1 MSHRDREEQPGRLYV
16 VATPI
21 GNLDD
26 MSIRAVKTLRDVHL
40 VAAEDTRAAAVL
52 LDRHDIRTPTTSY
65 HDHNKEEVTPRLLA
79 HLESGRDLALVSEA
93 GTPGVS
99 DPGFYLV
106 REVWAAGGRVIPV
119 PGPCAAVAA
128 LSVSG
133 LPSDRFYFVGFPP
146 RGANLRRFLAEV
158 ASLDGSLILYESPR
172 RVQDTLD
179 AIGEA
184 LGERAVSLSREMTK
198 IHEETVLGTPS
209 SIAEHYRVHRDRLRG
224 EFTLIIAPAGYRLS
238 GEAEPPPDP
247 DSHAVDEVIL
257 DQVSLLVDAGYRL
270 AEAARVVAR
279 GHQLPR
285 SDVYRAYIGRSDGQ

>member
-1 MSHRDREEQPGRLYV
+1 MNGQDRGEQVGRLYV

-26 MSIRAVKTLRDVHL
+26 ISIRAVDTLRGVHL

-52 LDRHDIRTPTTSY
+52 FDRHGISTPTTSY

-79 HLESGRDLALVSEA
+79 HLQSGSDLALVSEA

-106 REVWAAGGRVIPV
+106 RKAWDAGAMVIPV
-119 PGPCAAVAA
+119 PGACAAVAA

-133 LPSDRFYFVGFPP
+133 LPSDRFYFAGFPP
-146 RGANLRRFLAEV
+146 RGARLRRFLAEA

-172 RVQDTLD
+172 RVCATLA
-179 AIGEA
+179 AIAEV

-198 IHEETVLGTPS
+198 IYEETVVNTPS
-209 SIAEHYRVHRDRLRG
+209 VLIEHYRRHPDRLRG
-224 EFTLIIAPAGYRLS
+224 EFTLIVAPAGYTFS
-238 GEAEPPPDP
+238 GQEADP
-247 DSHAVDEVIL
+247 EADPGVQDIEDVVL
-257 DQVSLLVDAGYRL
+257 QQVSLLVDAGYRL
-270 AEAARVVAR
+270 ADAARTVAR
-279 GHQLPR
+279 GHGLPR
-285 SDVYRAYIGRSDGQ
+285 SAVYRAYVGRRD